1 MDRGGV
7 NTTNALVVRSPA
19 DKALCHGARARQSRA
34 REPRRATAAYIRRA
48 APSGS
53 GVSPRVRSFVLLS
66 VSGSVLRWKLPHVV
80 AEHSEDE
87 ERSSS
92 DGGREL
98 MESSGMMLVK
108 SEIESCYPGP
118 SAAAPSVVIGGAPDG
133 VEGGHRHQ
141 VVRRRRREPPL
152 LAPIGG
158 GGGGIGKPLPSITVK
173 RSSRFRGVSR

>member
-1 MDRGGV
+1 MSRREGEAV
-7 NTTNALVVRSPA
+7 
-19 DKALCHGARARQSRA
+19 ARARASAGDGCLYKA
-34 REPRRATAAYIRRA
+34 RRTGGFRRLA
-48 APSGS
+48 SS
-53 GVSPRVRSFVLLS
+53 SFVRSFCLS
-66 VSGSVLRWKLPHVV
+66 VCGSVLRWKLPHVV
-80 AEHSEDE
+80 AEHREDE

-92 DGGREL
+92 GGGREL

-158 GGGGIGKPLPSITVK
+158 GGGIGKPLPSITVK

>member
-48 APSGS
+48 APAGS
-53 GVSPRVRSFVLLS
+53 GVSPRVRSFVLS
-66 VSGSVLRWKLPHVV
+66 VCLSVLRWKLPHVV
-80 AEHSEDE
+80 AEHREDE

-92 DGGREL
+92 GGGREL